1 MKNELITI
9 DYLRSFNTK
18 RFASTF
24 SHWMLMYKEIEVILP
39 EPEREC
45 KLSNQELIF
54 FGLMFSYFVTVMI
67 FAYYLAA

>member
-1 MKNELITI
+1 MTDKKDNEFKIELEEPV
-9 DYLRSFNTK
+9 
-18 RFASTF
+18 
-24 SHWMLMYKEIEVILP
+24 YKEIEVILP

>member
-1 MKNELITI
+1 MTDKKDEVKIELEEPV
-9 DYLRSFNTK
+9 
-18 RFASTF
+18 
-24 SHWMLMYKEIEVILP
+24 YKEIEVILP

-67 FAYYLAA
+67 CC

>member
-1 MKNELITI
+1 MTDKKDEVKIELEEPV
-9 DYLRSFNTK
+9 
-18 RFASTF
+18 
-24 SHWMLMYKEIEVILP
+24 YKEIEVILP